1 MCNEIILSN
10 QEIVRE
16 DFKMINRL
24 LEIVLPPSPSG
35 HSTLW
40 KFSLNIIYIFKKR
53 LEFLY

>member
-40 KFSLNIIYIFKKR
+40 KFSLHIIYIFKKR

>member
-24 LEIVLPPSPSG
+24 LEIALPYLPPRPPKF
-35 HSTLW
+35 W
-40 KFSLNIIYIFKKR
+40 KERKNQKDL
-53 LEFLY
+53 